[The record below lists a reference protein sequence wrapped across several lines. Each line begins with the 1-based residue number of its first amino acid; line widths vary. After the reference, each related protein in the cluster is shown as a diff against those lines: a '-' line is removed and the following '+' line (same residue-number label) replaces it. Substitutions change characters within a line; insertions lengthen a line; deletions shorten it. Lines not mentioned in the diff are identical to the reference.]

1 MRRRAR
7 KGGGRQFEAR
17 IEGLGARGDGFA
29 SLDGRPVFVPF
40 TVAGDRVRL
49 RLTGT
54 RAGGFKGEVLELL
67 EEGPGRAEPPCPHFG
82 VCGGC
87 ALQHLTDE
95 ACARWKQGLVA
106 QALARRGFGEVPVQP
121 MIRIPPGTR
130 RRATLAAARTETGV
144 TLGFHGRES
153 HAVVDVETCLLL
165 TPRLMG
171 LLPPLRLALAPLLQ
185 AREVAAVTLTETEE
199 GPDLLIV
206 SGQAPGLAAR
216 EALAAFAEDQD
227 LARLTWAARAKAGEA
242 LEPEP
247 VVLRRPPRLDF
258 AGVAVEPPPGGFLQ
272 PTAAGEAALVEAVL
286 SYLPEGAAALAD
298 LYAGCGTFTFPLARH
313 ARVHAVERDEA
324 AMAALWSGARKA
336 DLAGRITVETRDLA
350 RAPVTAEELAGGD
363 CVVFDPPRAGAREQA
378 AEIARSSVPAAIAV
392 SCNPNTFARDAR
404 TLVDGGFTLIEVTP
418 IDQFPWTGHLEL
430 VASFRR

>member
-7 KGGGRQFEAR
+7 KGGGRQLEAS

-95 ACARWKQGLVA
+95 AYARWKQGLVA
-106 QALARRGFGEVPVQP
+106 QALARRGFSEVPVQP

-130 RRATLAAARTETGV
+130 RRATLAASRRGSGV
-144 TLGFHGRES
+144 ALGFHGRES
-153 HAVVDVETCLLL
+153 HAVVDLDTCLLL

-171 LLPPLRLALAPLLQ
+171 LLPPLRQALSPLLQ
-185 AREVAAVTLTETEE
+185 EGETAAVTLTETEE
-199 GPDLLIV
+199 GPDLLVV
-206 SGQAPGLAAR
+206 SAQAPGLEAR
-216 EALAAFAEDQD
+216 EALAVFAEGQD
-227 LARLTWAARAKAGEA
+227 LARLSWAARAKAGEA
-242 LEPEP
+242 LSPEP
-247 VVLRRPPRLDF
+247 VVLRRPPRLCF
-258 AGVAVEPPPGGFLQ
+258 ADVAVEPPPGGFLQ
-272 PTAAGEAALVEAVL
+272 PTAAGEAALVERVL

-298 LYAGCGTFTFPLARH
+298 LYAGCGTFSFPLAGRAH
-313 ARVHAVERDEA
+313 VHAVERDQA
-324 AMAALWSGARKA
+324 AMAALWSAARKA
-336 DLAGRITVETRDLA
+336 DLAGRITVEARDLA

-404 TLVDGGFTLIEVTP
+404 TLVDGGFTLVEVAP

>member
-7 KGGGRQFEAR
+7 KGGGRQLEAS

-87 ALQHLTDE
+87 ALQHLTD
-95 ACARWKQGLVA
+95 AAYARWKQGLVA
-106 QALARRGFGEVPVQP
+106 QALARRGFSEVPVQP

-153 HAVVDVETCLLL
+153 HAVVDLETCLLL

-171 LLPPLRLALAPLLQ
+171 LLPPLRQALWPLLQ
-185 AREVAAVTLTETEE
+185 EGETAAVTVTETEQ
-199 GPDLLIV
+199 GPDLLVV
-206 SGQAPGLAAR
+206 SAQAPGLAAR
-216 EALAAFAEDQD
+216 EALAAFAQGQD

-242 LEPEP
+242 LAPEP

-272 PTAAGEAALVEAVL
+272 PTAAGEAALVELVL
-286 SYLPEGAAALAD
+286 SYLPAGAAAVAD
-298 LYAGCGTFTFPLARH
+298 LYAGCGTFTFPLVRH

-324 AMAALWSGARKA
+324 ALAALWSGARKA
-336 DLAGRITVETRDLA
+336 DLAGRITVEARDLA

-404 TLVDGGFTLIEVTP
+404 TLVDGGFTLVEVTP

>member
-29 SLDGRPVFVPF
+29 SLDGRPVFVPL

-242 LEPEP
+242 LDPEP

>member
-29 SLDGRPVFVPF
+29 SLDGRPVFVPL

>member
-336 DLAGRITVETRDLA
+336 DLAGRITVETRDLT

-404 TLVDGGFTLIEVTP
+404 MLVDGGFTLVEVTP
-418 IDQFPWTGHLEL
+418 IDQFPWTGHMEL

>member
-350 RAPVTAEELAGGD
+350 RAPVTAEELEGGD

-378 AEIARSSVPAAIAV
+378 AEIARSSVPAAVAV
-392 SCNPNTFARDAR
+392 SCNPKTFARDAR
-404 TLVDGGFTLIEVTP
+404 ILVDGGFTLVEVTP
-418 IDQFPWTGHLEL
+418 VDQFPWTGHLEL
-430 VASFRR
+430 VAKFRR